1 MTDPQIDVKFL
12 FLVGPIG
19 AGKTTMLNRM
29 TKCKTDVIE
38 KFDKLFRHET
48 TSIRTGR
55 SEKTFHTGWCRNPH
69 EIEVSSTELL
79 VVPEDPTRW
88 VDENGVQLLDLMRV
102 DPKKYAAKLQTAIL
116 HDRVK
121 SATDA
126 VVKALKTVP
135 KGTKTLLV
143 VAEGV
148 IGVDCLVYAQAC
160 RDNQLITDD
169 EWLDYTNVYKKYRG
183 FDGQDTWIEE
193 IRKQCDTVGEVCT
206 LGTLH
211 LVTPVVNA
219 IERVVLRGRE
229 CEQTLPKDYFYDIAD
244 RHFSV
249 LRSISYKR
257 YQPVV
262 RVRDTPLFETLPFE
276 FD

>member
-1 MTDPQIDVKFL
+1 MTDPKIDVMFL

-19 AGKTTMLNRM
+19 AGKTTMLKRM
-29 TKCKTDVIE
+29 EECKTNVI
-38 KFDKLFRHET
+38 KKLFSVGK
-48 TSIRTGR
+48 TSIRTGLF
-55 SEKTFHTGWCRNPH
+55 ENTFRTDCCRNPRN
-69 EIEVSSTELL
+69 VSSTELL

-126 VVKALKTVP
+126 VVEALKTAP

-148 IGVDCLVYAQAC
+148 IGVDRLVYAQAC

-169 EWLDYTNVYKKYRG
+169 EWLDYTNLYEKYRG
-183 FDGQDTWIEE
+183 FDGQAWFDE
-193 IRKQCDTVGEVCT
+193 IKNQCDTVGEVCT

-211 LVTPVVNA
+211 LVTPVINA
-219 IERVVLRGRE
+219 IERVVSRGRV
-229 CEQTLPKDYFYDIAD
+229 CEQTLPKGYFYDIAK

-249 LRSISYKR
+249 LESFSYKR
-257 YQPVV
+257 YMPVV
-262 RVRDTPLFETLPFE
+262 EVRDTPLFEKLPFE
-276 FD
+276 FN

>member
-38 KFDKLFRHET
+38 KLFRAEN

-55 SEKTFHTGWCRNPH
+55 SEKTFHTGWCHNPH
-69 EIEVSSTELL
+69 EFDVSSTELL

-102 DPKKYAAKLQTAIL
+102 DAKKYAAKLQTAIL

-126 VVKALKTVP
+126 VVEALKTAP

-148 IGVDCLVYAQAC
+148 ISVDRLVYAQAC

-169 EWLDYTNVYKKYRG
+169 EWIDYTNLYKMYRG
-183 FDGQDTWIEE
+183 LDWETAWFEKIQ
-193 IRKQCDTVGEVCT
+193 KQCDNVGEVCT

-211 LVTPVVNA
+211 LATPVDNA
-219 IERVVLRGRE
+219 IARVVSRGRE

-249 LRSISYKR
+249 LRSMSYKR